1 MSDAQSLTLAL
12 GGRWYRSYG
21 VACCPAHG
29 DTRPSLTLA
38 DADDGRLLL
47 NCKAGCAFLSI
58 LDAIKARGLLGGD
71 YRALPHGPAELS
83 RKKAEAEAEAA
94 KVEKRALACW
104 REALPIDGT
113 IAETYLRGRGITCAL
128 PESLRYHPECWH
140 PSAQRAPAMVARI
153 DGLPRLAIHRT
164 YLRPDGSGKAGL
176 EPAKAML
183 GAALGGAVRVAGGG
197 GPLVVAEGVET
208 ALSLPSGLLR
218 ASAQVWAALSTAG
231 IASLRLP
238 SAPASLIVAADGDAP
253 GKAAGLKLA
262 DRAAALGWTVTMFP
276 APDGRDWNDVIRNK
290 KGDAA

>member
-1 MSDAQSLTLAL
+1 MSDAQSLTLSL

-47 NCKAGCAFLSI
+47 SCKAGCDFLSI
-58 LDAIKARGLLGGD
+58 LDSIKARGLLGGD
-71 YRALPHGPAELS
+71 YRPQPLDPAELS
-83 RKKAEAEAEAA
+83 RWKAEAEAEAA
-94 KVEKRALACW
+94 KVERRALACW

-113 IAETYLRGRGITCAL
+113 IAEAYLRGRGITCAL
-128 PESLRYHPECWH
+128 PESLRFHPECWH

-183 GAALGGAVRVAGGG
+183 GAALGGAVRLTEAD
-197 GPLVVAEGVET
+197 GPLVVAEGLET
-208 ALSLPSGLLR
+208 ALSLSCGLLPRPAQIWAGLSCAGISGLVLPRR
-218 ASAQVWAALSTAG
+218 AGRMS
-231 IASLRLP
+231 IAS
-238 SAPASLIVAADGDAP
+238 DGDEP
-253 GKAAGLKLA
+253 GRAAAHKLA
-262 DRAAALGWTVTMFP
+262 DRAASLGWTVSLLP
-276 APDGRDWNDVIRNK
+276 APEGRDWNDILRT
-290 KGDAA
+290 KGAAA